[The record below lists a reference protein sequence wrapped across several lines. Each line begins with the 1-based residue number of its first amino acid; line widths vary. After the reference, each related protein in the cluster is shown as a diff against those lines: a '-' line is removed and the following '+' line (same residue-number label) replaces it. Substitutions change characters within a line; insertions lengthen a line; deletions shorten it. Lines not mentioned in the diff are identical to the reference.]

1 MFGKLIK
8 YEFKALSSVLL
19 PIFGAMLVMGILAP
33 VFVSLPDIT
42 GGRFFIAQIL
52 TVIYIV
58 IYACLLFGGGLMCLI
73 ATVIRFRKNLLGDEG
88 YLMHTLPVKKWQ
100 LTASKVIAAVSMQ
113 LLGGLAAA
121 VSGIIFIA
129 MSVRS
134 AFSGIVELFGL
145 IHYYLPDL
153 GMFGALTIIE
163 GILLVLLALIGLNLM
178 LYASLCVGHSAD
190 SHKTL
195 LSVGAFIGFYII
207 SQIISSSVF
216 RLAQVLFGDML
227 EFNTLTF
234 ASMQPSVITAILL
247 YAGYAAAYFAITSFF
262 MKRKLNI

>member
-52 TVIYIV
+52 TAIYIV

-145 IHYYLPDL
+145 IYYLPDL

-163 GILLVLLALIGLNLM
+163 GILLVLLSLIGLNLM

-216 RLAQVLFGDML
+216 RLAQVLFGDTL

>member
-42 GGRFFIAQIL
+42 GGRFFIAQLL

-134 AFSGIVELFGL
+134 AFSGMVELFGL
-145 IHYYLPDL
+145 LHYLPDL
-153 GMFGALTIIE
+153 GIFGTVTVIE
-163 GILLVLLALIGLNLM
+163 VIVLALLALIGLNLM
-178 LYASLCVGHSAD
+178 LYASLCVGYSAN

-195 LSVGAFIGFYII
+195 LSIGAFIGFYIV
-207 SQIISSSVF
+207 SQIISGSALK
-216 RLAQVLFGDML
+216 LAQVIFGDTL
-227 EFNTLTF
+227 EFNTFTF
-234 ASMQPSVITAILL
+234 ASMQPPILTAILL
-247 YAGYAAAYFAITSFF
+247 YALYAAAYFVITSFF

>member
-19 PIFGAMLVMGILAP
+19 PIFGAMLVMGLLAP

-163 GILLVLLALIGLNLM
+163 GILLVLLSLIGLNLM

-207 SQIISSSVF
+207 SSSVF
-216 RLAQVLFGDML
+216 RLAQVLFGDTL

>member
-1 MFGKLIK
+1 MWKRFLTRQFLSARVKLLCRTALTIYAAYTGKALMSCSGRYSDVRKINK

-73 ATVIRFRKNLLGDEG
+73 ATVIRFKKNLLGDEG

-121 VSGIIFIA
+121 VSGIIFHCNE
-129 MSVRS
+129 RS
-134 AFSGIVELFGL
+134 LGIQR
-145 IHYYLPDL
+145 H
-153 GMFGALTIIE
+153 
-163 GILLVLLALIGLNLM
+163 
-178 LYASLCVGHSAD
+178 C
-190 SHKTL
+190 
-195 LSVGAFIGFYII
+195 
-207 SQIISSSVF
+207 
-216 RLAQVLFGDML
+216 
-227 EFNTLTF
+227 
-234 ASMQPSVITAILL
+234 
-247 YAGYAAAYFAITSFF
+247 
-262 MKRKLNI
+262 

>member
-1 MFGKLIK
+1 M
-8 YEFKALSSVLL
+8 
-19 PIFGAMLVMGILAP
+19 
-33 VFVSLPDIT
+33 
-42 GGRFFIAQIL
+42 
-52 TVIYIV
+52 
-58 IYACLLFGGGLMCLI
+58 
-73 ATVIRFRKNLLGDEG
+73 
-88 YLMHTLPVKKWQ
+88 
-100 LTASKVIAAVSMQ
+100 
-113 LLGGLAAA
+113 
-121 VSGIIFIA
+121 
-129 MSVRS
+129 
-134 AFSGIVELFGL
+134 
-145 IHYYLPDL
+145 
-153 GMFGALTIIE
+153 
-163 GILLVLLALIGLNLM
+163 LLALIGLNLM

-216 RLAQVLFGDML
+216 RLAQVLFGDTL